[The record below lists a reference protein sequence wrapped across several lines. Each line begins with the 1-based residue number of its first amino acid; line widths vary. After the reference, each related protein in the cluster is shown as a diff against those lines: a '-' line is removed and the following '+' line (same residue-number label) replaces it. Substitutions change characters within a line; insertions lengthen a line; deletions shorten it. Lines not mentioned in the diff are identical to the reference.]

1 MSGRLRHGHSMQC
14 PSCRSHYTQAV
25 SVAYSQSIRTG
36 YNGHQSISEFGRDLE
51 PPPARS
57 EIANPLMVAILVF
70 SLALFTLPN
79 EMGWVNMPWLQTV
92 FSTSWGRVALSATL
106 AISVLFLM
114 STSAIDYNIS
124 VHTGEMSEWEREV
137 ICRRC
142 GHRFRR

>member
-1 MSGRLRHGHSMQC
+1 MTSANSMQC

-57 EIANPLMVAILVF
+57 EFAIPFMVAIFVF
-70 SLALFTLPN
+70 SVALFTLPS
-79 EMGWVNMPWLQTV
+79 ELGWVDMAWLQAL
-92 FSTSWGRVALSATL
+92 FSTFWGRVALSATL
-106 AISVLFLM
+106 AIAALLLM
-114 STSAIDYNIS
+114 SASAIGYNIS
-124 VHTGEMSEWEREV
+124 VHSDDMSEWEKDV

-142 GHRFRR
+142 GHRFSR